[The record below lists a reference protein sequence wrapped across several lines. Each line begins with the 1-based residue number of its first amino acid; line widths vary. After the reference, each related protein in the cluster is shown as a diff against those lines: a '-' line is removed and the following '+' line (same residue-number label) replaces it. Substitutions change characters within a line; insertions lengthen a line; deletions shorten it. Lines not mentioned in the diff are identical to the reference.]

1 MYLKVPWKSKSFAQ
15 SSISYFLSS
24 GRREYQRLILNR
36 VWERS
41 SDVQKCLQQYRGVS
55 EVMNIM
61 ATGKRSQAKV
71 ARLVCEPFVGN
82 TASGYLVNFR
92 KRFHSGNVC

>member
-1 MYLKVPWKSKSFAQ
+1 MYLKIPWKSKSFAQ

-36 VWERS
+36 IWERS
-41 SDVQKCLQQYRGVS
+41 SDCQKCLQQYRGVA

-61 ATGKRSQAKV
+61 ATAKRSQAKV
-71 ARLVCEPFVGN
+71 ARLVCEP
-82 TASGYLVNFR
+82 SLVILL
-92 KRFHSGNVC
+92 VVT